1 MIMQE
6 TWVMI
11 KHLQQQG
18 VPIRAIARQLGI
30 DRNTV
35 RRALRREGL
44 PKYIRTALRASKLDA
59 FKPYLERRLMECPE
73 LTAVR
78 LFQEIQAQG
87 YAGRCSI
94 LRDFL
99 RPLRQEHRR
108 LGQLTVRFETAP
120 GEQGQVDWGHFGTL
134 DQHGERC
141 PLYGFVMV
149 LGYSRALFVHFTTTQ
164 RLETFLGCHVRAF
177 EAFGGYPRELL
188 YDNAKTVVL
197 ARPDLRA
204 DAAGQ
209 APRWHPTFLDFA
221 GYYGFTPRLCRPY
234 RARTKG
240 KVERMIR
247 YVRESFFIG
256 RQFVDLADLNR
267 QAALWCATIANA
279 RVHATTGE
287 VPAVRLAREPLL
299 PVTGRPPYDTRVIL
313 PRRVS
318 SACLVAYAGNH
329 YSVPYLYGG
338 CHVQLRV
345 DAELAR
351 LEIWAEETCLAIHP
365 LLPGHG
371 RQSLHPDHLAG
382 LWNLTLQ
389 GKGQRPLPA
398 PSPPPRREEATDPL
412 HLPELSAMPEVE
424 VRPLS
429 VYAALAEEVS
439 A

>member
-11 KHLQQQG
+11 KHLKQQG
-18 VPIRAIARQLGI
+18 LSIRAIARQLDI

-44 PKYIRTALRASKLDA
+44 PHYTRTTRRASKLDPY
-59 FKPYLERRLMECPE
+59 KPYLQRRLDECPE

-78 LFQEIQAQG
+78 LYQEIQAQG
-87 YAGRCSI
+87 YPGRCSI
-94 LRDFL
+94 LRAFV

-120 GEQGQVDWGHFGTL
+120 GEQGQVDWGHFGRIAH
-134 DQHGERC
+134 QGRWY

-149 LGYSRALFVHFTTTQ
+149 LGYSRMLFVHFTTTQ
-164 RLETFLGCHVRAF
+164 RLETFLRCHLRAF
-177 EAFGGYPRELL
+177 EAFGGSPRELL

-204 DAAGQ
+204 EAAGQ
-209 APRWHPTFLDFA
+209 APHWHPKFLDFA

-247 YVRESFFIG
+247 YVRESFFTG
-256 RQFVDLADLNR
+256 CHVADLEDLNR
-267 QAALWCATIANA
+267 QAALWCETVANA

-287 VPAVRLAREPLL
+287 VPAVRWRREALL
-299 PVTGRPPYDTRVIL
+299 PLSGRPLYDTSVMV

-318 SACLVAYAGNH
+318 RECLVAYEGNH
-329 YSVPYLYGG
+329 YSVPYPYGG
-338 CHVQLRV
+338 RPVLLRV
-345 DAELAR
+345 REEPAV
-351 LEIWAEETCLAIHP
+351 LEIWAEETCLAVHP
-365 LLPGHG
+365 LLSGQGH
-371 RQSLHPDHLAG
+371 QSLHPDHPTG
-382 LWNLTLQ
+382 LWSLTLQ
-389 GKGQRPLPA
+389 GKGQRA
-398 PSPPPRREEATDPL
+398 RTTPSPREAATAPL
-412 HLPELSAMPEVE
+412 HLSQLPTMPDVE
-424 VRPLS
+424 ERPLS
-429 VYAALAEEVS
+429 VYTALAEEVS

>member
-18 VPIRAIARQLGI
+18 VSIRAIARQLGI

-44 PKYIRTALRASKLDA
+44 PKYIRTTPRASKLDP
-59 FKPYLERRLMECPE
+59 FKPYLERRLVECPE

-78 LFQEIQAQG
+78 LYQEIQAQG
-87 YAGRCSI
+87 YPGRCSI
-94 LRDFL
+94 LRVFL

-120 GEQGQVDWGHFGTL
+120 GEQGQVDWGHFGTIL
-134 DQHGERC
+134 HQGERC

-164 RLETFLGCHVRAF
+164 RVETFLHCHLRAF

-188 YDNAKTVVL
+188 YDNTKTVVL

-209 APRWHPTFLDFA
+209 APHWHPRFLDFA

-240 KVERMIR
+240 KVERMLR
-247 YVRESFFIG
+247 YVRESFFTG
-256 RQFVDLADLNR
+256 CRFVDLADLNR
-267 QAALWCATIANA
+267 QAALWCATVANA

-287 VPAVRLAREPLL
+287 VPAVRLHREPLL
-299 PVTGRPPYDTRVIL
+299 PFTARPLYDTSVVV

-318 SACLVAYAGNH
+318 SECLVAYEGNH
-329 YSVPYLYGG
+329 YSVPFPYGG
-338 CHVQLRV
+338 RSVLLRV
-345 DAELAR
+345 RAEQAI
-351 LEIWAEETCLAIHP
+351 LEIWAEDTRLAVHP

-371 RQSLHPDHLAG
+371 RQSLNPDHLTG
-382 LWNLTLQ
+382 LWSLTHQ
-389 GKGQRPLPA
+389 GKGQRLPPAPAAPGDTPLPLL
-398 PSPPPRREEATDPL
+398 PL
-412 HLPELSAMPEVE
+412 ASLPAMPEVE

-429 VYAALAEEVS
+429 VYAAVAEEVS

>member
-1 MIMQE
+1 MIAQE

-11 KHLQQQG
+11 KHLKQQG
-18 VPIRAIARQLGI
+18 LSIRAIARQLGL

-35 RRALRREGL
+35 RRALRRDGL
-44 PKYIRTALRASKLDA
+44 PKYTRTMPRASKLDPY
-59 FKPYLERRLMECPE
+59 KPYLERRLAECSE

-78 LFQEIQAQG
+78 LYQEIQAQG
-87 YAGRCSI
+87 YPGRCSI

-108 LGQLTVRFETAP
+108 WGQLTVRFETAP
-120 GEQGQVDWGHFGTL
+120 GEQGQVDWGHFGTIL
-134 DQHGERC
+134 HHGQRC

-164 RLETFLGCHVRAF
+164 RLETFLQCHLLAF

-204 DAAGQ
+204 E
-209 APRWHPTFLDFA
+209 APGPAPHWHPQFLDFA

-247 YVRESFFIG
+247 YVRESFFVG
-256 RQFVDLADLNR
+256 GHFVDLDDLNR
-267 QAALWCATIANA
+267 QAARWCATVANA

-287 VPAVRLAREPLL
+287 IPAVRLAHEPLL
-299 PVTGRPPYDTRVIL
+299 SLRGQPPYKLTRIV

-318 SACLVAYAGNH
+318 SSCLIAYAGNH

-338 CHVQLRV
+338 RQVLLRV
-345 DAELAR
+345 RDEHAR
-351 LEIWAEETCLAIHP
+351 LEIWAEDACVAIHP
-365 LLPGHG
+365 LLSGQG
-371 RQSLHPDHLAG
+371 RQSLQPEHLAG
-382 LWNLTLQ
+382 FWQLTLQ
-389 GKGQRPLPA
+389 GKGQRPLPP
-398 PSPPPRREEATDPL
+398 PSPPPPREEATGVL
-412 HLPELSAMPEVE
+412 YLPTLPVLPDVE

-429 VYAALAEEVS
+429 VYAALAEEVP